1 MAVNFNHI
9 AYEALE
15 VCNAVSWDA
24 VREAVA
30 AAGLKPGALA
40 LDLGAG
46 NATVA
51 IGLARDF
58 GLKVRAVERDPLMAA
73 LAARRI
79 AAAEQASGVDLLVRD
94 SSEVLDHPPL
104 PDLITVLGA
113 TDAAAPGLRDPVA
126 VFARLRAAVAPGGY
140 LLW

>member
-9 AYEALE
+9 AYEALD
-15 VCNAVSWDA
+15 VCNAVSREA
-24 VREAVA
+24 VRDAVA
-30 AAGLKPGALA
+30 AAGLAPGATA

-58 GLKVRAVERDPLMAA
+58 GFRVRAVERDPLMAE

-79 AAAEQASGVDLLVRD
+79 AASGQSD
-94 SSEVLDHPPL
+94 SAIPSPCS
-104 PDLITVLGA
+104 
-113 TDAAAPGLRDPVA
+113 PG
-126 VFARLRAAVAPGGY
+126 
-140 LLW
+140 